1 MLPNLFCEDII
12 TLLPKSDKDSKRKK
26 SYKPISHEHR
36 YKNPQRTTREL
47 NPKMY
52 KNNYMPL
59 YILPSGIYSRYVKS
73 VQYSK
78 IN

>member
-1 MLPNLFCEDII
+1 MFPNLFCEDSI
-12 TLLPKSDKDSKRKK
+12 TLLSKSDKDIKRKK

-52 KNNYMPL
+52 K
-59 YILPSGIYSRYVKS
+59 IICHCIYYQVEF
-73 VQYSK
+73 
-78 IN
+78 IPGM